1 MITEDDVAADCACEG
16 VMVFVDTALSVDAE
30 LSSRPT
36 VAPGVEA
43 EDGSRDR
50 DAFGVA

>member
-1 MITEDDVAADCACEG
+1 
-16 VMVFVDTALSVDAE
+16 MVFVDIVLSVDAE

-36 VAPGVEA
+36 VTVGVEA
-43 EDGSRDR
+43 DDGSRDN